1 MTTPVHQKYPTACYI
16 VICRDAPDGAE
27 KRKGATAAHL
37 RHIEEC
43 IGEFN
48 VAGPMFDE
56 AGTRPIGSVLL
67 LRTQNAQEAR
77 ALTERD
83 PYFKAGVWDS
93 IEVLPFFPAAGS
105 YVGGTTW

>member
-1 MTTPVHQKYPTACYI
+1 MTTPVHTRYPTACYI

-27 KRKGATAAHL
+27 KRSGATAAHL

-43 IGEFN
+43 IDGFN

-56 AGTRPIGSVLL
+56 AGTRAIGSVLV
-67 LRTQNAQEAR
+67 LRTQSAQEAR
-77 ALTERD
+77 ALIERD

-105 YVGGTTW
+105 YIGGTTW

>member
-16 VICRDAPDGAE
+16 VICRDAPGGAE

-43 IGEFN
+43 IDELSI
-48 VAGPMFDE
+48 AGPMFDE
-56 AGTRPIGSVLL
+56 AGTRTVGSVLVV
-67 LRTQNAQEAR
+67 RTQSAQAAR

-93 IEVLPFFPAAGS
+93 IEVLPFYPAAGS
-105 YVGGTTW
+105 YIGGTTW